1 MCSYTRNWNFTTFW
15 QGMRCCCCC
24 TVSYF
29 SHHFCYFSLYQ
40 QYSNVCLNFLI
51 HISFT
56 LCHLQF
62 EQLLKPG
69 LHCLPWPCATIQN
82 RVSLKIQQLDVKCE
96 TKTRDNV
103 FVHLTTSILYQVQPS
118 KAYEANYSLVNPRSQ
133 ISAHVL
139 NIVRSVVP
147 TLKLDHVFLSSK
159 SDISLEVSRSLQGF
173 MNKYGYDI
181 LNVLVQDIQPEE
193 KVKKSMNEIMSA
205 KKWKQAMVHKAE
217 GEKIKKVKDAEAHA
231 EVLYLHGVGISK
243 ERTEISHGLR
253 DAMINFTSSNDDTS
267 IKNTAATS
275 KDVMD
280 ILVLSH
286 YFDTL
291 ASIGSNRVLLHMD
304 PGELKELR
312 GQLSP
317 FFAKASNDGEADGG
331 NSVVDIPDFLW

>member
-1 MCSYTRNWNFTTFW
+1 
-15 QGMRCCCCC
+15 
-24 TVSYF
+24 
-29 SHHFCYFSLYQ
+29 
-40 QYSNVCLNFLI
+40 
-51 HISFT
+51 
-56 LCHLQF
+56 
-62 EQLLKPG
+62 LLK
-69 LHCLPWPCATIQN
+69 
-82 RVSLKIQQLDVKCE
+82 
-96 TKTRDNV
+96 
-103 FVHLTTSILYQVQPS
+103 
-118 KAYEANYSLVNPRSQ
+118 
-133 ISAHVL
+133 ISRA
-139 NIVRSVVP
+139 
-147 TLKLDHVFLSSK
+147 
-159 SDISLEVSRSLQGF
+159 
-173 MNKYGYDI
+173 
-181 LNVLVQDIQPEE
+181 
-193 KVKKSMNEIMSA
+193 
-205 KKWKQAMVHKAE
+205 
-217 GEKIKKVKDAEAHA
+217 EKIKKVKDAEAHA